1 MMKKLSRLLLTSR
14 NQISRNITNGKDG
27 NLSNG
32 LLLRTFTSHA
42 GISTSGQNINVKGGI
57 AGFSAP
63 YIVYKGKAAFSVT
76 PVLPTFTKLDSGLH
90 VVDRGGCMMLKFTPA
105 IGERKY
111 DWEKRQLFALSP
123 TEVGSLISLGPNDTC
138 ELFHD
143 PSMLSSN
150 AGQVRKSL
158 TVKPHSTGGGYMISL
173 TVVNNILKTKDYISV
188 PFTTAEF
195 AVVKAACSY
204 ALPHIMGWD
213 RVTEKVEKVNGG
225 RRTPD
230 IKFDRGQLMDS
241 EWDK

>member
-14 NQISRNITNGKDG
+14 NQISRNITNGKD
-27 NLSNG
+27 
-32 LLLRTFTSHA
+32 
-42 GISTSGQNINVKGGI
+42 
-57 AGFSAP
+57 GFSAP

-158 TVKPHSTGGGYMISL
+158 TVKPHSIGA
-173 TVVNNILKTKDYISV
+173 VVNNILKTKDYISV

-213 RVTEKVEKVNGG
+213 RVTEKVEKVNSG